1 MHVPVKVRSL
11 DEEHAAVL
19 PVHAMVEAIKGNAV
33 PLQQIGGRMEDHAA
47 GSSPPRLHRALENE
61 VRSLVHSFV
70 RSTHKQ
76 TNKHSLKATRRSI
89 NHRHFG
95 ITRADTAAFVFI

>member
-1 MHVPVKVRSL
+1 MGVPVPAKLRTSMHVPVKVRSL

-47 GSSPPRLHRALENE
+47 VSSPPRLHRALENE
-61 VRSLVHSFV
+61 VRSLIHSFV

-76 TNKHSLKATRRSI
+76 TNKQTNKA
-89 NHRHFG
+89 
-95 ITRADTAAFVFI
+95 